1 MIPAM
6 KRKLLLTGAPGVGKT
21 TLICCALDSAPS
33 QAASGFI
40 TRELRQEGRRVGFAV
55 ETLAGASSVLAHIGI
70 RSQYRVGRYG
80 VDLAAFESSA
90 LPAIDPARASVPLI
104 VIDEIGKMECLSPSF
119 RELVLSELASDRA
132 VLASIALYGDR
143 FIEDL
148 KTHPNI
154 SLLRLTR
161 DNRDEL
167 LGQVVKWAQEVLSI
181 A

>member
-21 TLICCALDSAPS
+21 TLICRALDSAPS

-55 ETLAGASSVLAHIGI
+55 ETLAGAPSVLAHVGI
-70 RSQYRVGRYG
+70 PKQFRVGRYG

-90 LPAIDPARASVPLI
+90 LPAIDPARTSAPLI
-104 VIDEIGKMECLSPSF
+104 VIDEIGKMECLSSTF
-119 RELVLSELASDRA
+119 RQLVLSALASDQA
-132 VLASIALYGDR
+132 VLASIALHGDR
-143 FIEDL
+143 FIEGV
-148 KTHPNI
+148 KTHPDI
-154 SLLRLTR
+154 SLLHVTQ
-161 DNRDEL
+161 DNRDDV
-167 LGQVVKWAQEVLSI
+167 LGQVVKWAQEVLSV